1 LKEVE
6 WWLSRR
12 GMVEAYIEVCLAIV
26 VLSSTTLVAISI
38 VLSHV
43 LLGG

>member
-1 LKEVE
+1 
-6 WWLSRR
+6 
-12 GMVEAYIEVCLAIV
+12 MVEAYVEVCVALVMLA
-26 VLSSTTLVAISI
+26 TMTLLGLSI

>member
-1 LKEVE
+1 
-6 WWLSRR
+6 
-12 GMVEAYIEVCLAIV
+12 MVEAYIEVCVALLMLA
-26 VLSSTTLVAISI
+26 SMTLLALSI

>member
-1 LKEVE
+1 MR
-6 WWLSRR
+6 RR
-12 GMVEAYIEVCLAIV
+12 GMVDAYIEVCIALVMLA
-26 VLSSTTLVAISI
+26 SMTLLGLSI

>member
-1 LKEVE
+1 
-6 WWLSRR
+6 
-12 GMVEAYIEVCLAIV
+12 MVEAYIEVCIALLMLTSMTLLA
-26 VLSSTTLVAISI
+26 LSI

>member
-1 LKEVE
+1 M
-6 WWLSRR
+6 RR
-12 GMVEAYIEVCLAIV
+12 LAMVEAYIEVCVALLMLA
-26 VLSSTTLVAISI
+26 SMTLIGLSI